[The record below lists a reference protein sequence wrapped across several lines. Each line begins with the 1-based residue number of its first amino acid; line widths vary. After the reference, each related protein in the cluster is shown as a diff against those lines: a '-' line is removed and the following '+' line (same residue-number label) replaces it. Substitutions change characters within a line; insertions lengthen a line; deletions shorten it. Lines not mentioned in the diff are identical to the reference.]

1 MDSKKSTMSQP
12 LQETNTAELK
22 ALIAR
27 DLAASN
33 ELADRISQLR
43 VDIAEGKPLP
53 SKKVDLMER
62 SNKDMTKD
70 LVSRVEKIESV
81 SPLETTDREMLQ
93 ALNAR
98 LAVCDLQ
105 AMRLAELR
113 DVEVTA
119 RSTMKKETLG
129 YEAKANAKADAKAD
143 AKSDVGAS
151 EPDAGDHSAH
161 VEDEDDETG
170 EDDSNSASGSET
182 HSECSDEPEIDKSNW
197 PLLYQIMDVDPETLD
212 RDIELMLNK

>member
-1 MDSKKSTMSQP
+1 MSSSSH
-12 LQETNTAELK
+12 ETNTAELK

-43 VDIAEGKPLP
+43 IDIAGGKPLP

-62 SNKDMTKD
+62 SNRDMTKE
-70 LVSRVEKIESV
+70 LVNRVEKIESAAA
-81 SPLETTDREMLQ
+81 LDATDREMLQ

-119 RSTMKKETLG
+119 RSTMKKEPAEPETKSQVG
-129 YEAKANAKADAKAD
+129 GTEHDAD
-143 AKSDVGAS
+143 
-151 EPDAGDHSAH
+151 DHSAL
-161 VEDEDDETG
+161 VEDGDEDTG
-170 EDDSNSASGSET
+170 ENDSDSAPDSEAP
-182 HSECSDEPEIDKSNW
+182 SECSDEAEIDKSNW
-197 PLLYQIMDVDPETLD
+197 PLLYKIMDVDPETLD
-212 RDIELMLNK
+212 RDIESMLEKCGMHLLLHSTTR

>member
-1 MDSKKSTMSQP
+1 MSSPSHETST
-12 LQETNTAELK
+12 EELR

-33 ELADRISQLR
+33 ELAERISQLR
-43 VDIAEGKPLP
+43 VDIAEGKPMP

-70 LVSRVEKIESV
+70 LVNRVEGIESA
-81 SPLETTDREMLQ
+81 SELDATDREMLQ

-113 DVEVTA
+113 DVEFTA
-119 RSTMKKETLG
+119 RSTKQKEPQEPLV
-129 YEAKANAKADAKAD
+129 
-143 AKSDVGAS
+143 KSDAGVAEHNAGEHTIHVADEDEAAS
-151 EPDAGDHSAH
+151 EYESD
-161 VEDEDDETG
+161 T
-170 EDDSNSASGSET
+170 GSEY
-182 HSECSDEPEIDKSNW
+182 SDEPEIDKSDW
-197 PLLYQIMDVDPETLD
+197 PLLYRIMDIDPDTLN
-212 RDIELMLNK
+212 RDIEPMLEK

>member
-1 MDSKKSTMSQP
+1 MSLP
-12 LQETNTAELK
+12 SHETNTAELK

-33 ELADRISQLR
+33 ELAERISQLR
-43 VDIAEGKPLP
+43 LDIAEGKPLP
-53 SKKVDLMER
+53 PKKVDLMEK

-70 LVSRVEKIESV
+70 LVRRVEKTESV
-81 SPLETTDREMLQ
+81 SPLDATDREMLQ

-119 RSTMKKETLG
+119 RSTMRKEPLEP
-129 YEAKANAKADAKAD
+129 EANTAVNEVED
-143 AKSDVGAS
+143 
-151 EPDAGDHSAH
+151 DAGEHSVL
-161 VEDEDDETG
+161 VEDEEEATG
-170 EDDSNSASGSET
+170 ENDSDSASVSET
-182 HSECSDEPEIDKSNW
+182 HSEYSEEPEIDKSHW

-212 RDIELMLNK
+212 RDIEPLLEK

>member
-1 MDSKKSTMSQP
+1 MSSP
-12 LQETNTAELK
+12 SQETNTAELK

-33 ELADRISQLR
+33 ELAERISQLR
-43 VDIAEGKPLP
+43 LDIAEGKPLP
-53 SKKVDLMER
+53 PKKVDIMER

-70 LVSRVEKIESV
+70 LVSRVEKIESA
-81 SPLETTDREMLQ
+81 SPLDATDREMLQ

-119 RSTMKKETLG
+119 RSTMRKEPLEP
-129 YEAKANAKADAKAD
+129 EANTAVNEVED
-143 AKSDVGAS
+143 
-151 EPDAGDHSAH
+151 DAGEHSVL
-161 VEDEDDETG
+161 VEDEEEATG
-170 EDDSNSASGSET
+170 ENGSDSASVSET
-182 HSECSDEPEIDKSNW
+182 HSEYSEEPEIDKSHW

-212 RDIELMLNK
+212 RDIEPLLGK

>member
-1 MDSKKSTMSQP
+1 MATPSR
-12 LQETNTAELK
+12 ETNIAELK
-22 ALIAR
+22 ALIAH

-43 VDIAEGKPLP
+43 IDIAEGKPLP

-70 LVSRVEKIESV
+70 LVSHVEKIESG
-81 SPLETTDREMLQ
+81 SDLDATDREMLQ

-113 DVEVTA
+113 DVEVSA
-119 RSTMKKETLG
+119 RSTMKKEAL
-129 YEAKANAKADAKAD
+129 EPD
-143 AKSDVGAS
+143 AKSDTNAA
-151 EPDAGDHSAH
+151 EHDAVEDDIDEHAAH
-161 VEDEDDETG
+161 VEDEEEIG
-170 EDDSNSASGSET
+170 ENDSDSASGSKT
-182 HSECSDEPEIDKSNW
+182 HSEYSDEPEIDKSHW

-212 RDIELMLNK
+212 RDIEPMLNK

>member
-1 MDSKKSTMSQP
+1 MSSP
-12 LQETNTAELK
+12 SQETNTAELK

-33 ELADRISQLR
+33 ELAERISQLR
-43 VDIAEGKPLP
+43 LDIAEGKPLP
-53 SKKVDLMER
+53 PKKVDIMER

-70 LVSRVEKIESV
+70 LVSRVEKIESA
-81 SPLETTDREMLQ
+81 SPLDATDREMLQ

-119 RSTMKKETLG
+119 RSTMRKEPLEP
-129 YEAKANAKADAKAD
+129 EANTAVNEVED
-143 AKSDVGAS
+143 
-151 EPDAGDHSAH
+151 DAGEHSVL
-161 VEDEDDETG
+161 VEDEEEATG
-170 EDDSNSASGSET
+170 ENDSDSASVSET
-182 HSECSDEPEIDKSNW
+182 HSEYSEEPEIDKSHW

-212 RDIELMLNK
+212 RDIEPLLEK